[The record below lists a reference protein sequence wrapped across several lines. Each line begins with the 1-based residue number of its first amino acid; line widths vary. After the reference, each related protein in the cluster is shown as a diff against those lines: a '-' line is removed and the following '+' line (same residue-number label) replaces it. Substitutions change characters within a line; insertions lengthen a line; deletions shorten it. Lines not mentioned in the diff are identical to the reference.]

1 MTGIH
6 IAMTAHSN
14 DRYTHSNVS
23 THTAVTG
30 IHIAMSEH
38 TAVMGIHIAMTAHSN
53 DRYTHVDYILPF
65 YHVD

>member
-6 IAMTAHSN
+6 IAMTA
-14 DRYTHSNVS
+14 
-23 THTAVTG
+23 HTAVTG
-30 IHIAMSEH
+30 IHIAMS
-38 TAVMGIHIAMTAHSN
+38 AHSN